1 MKIKTR
7 FILGLVTLLM
17 ASVNAQ
23 ASDDEGS
30 HSGRA
35 VVTNEQIVKK
45 LNLDDSTSRSLI
57 EIMNKHRS
65 KHQAHREMSREQHHE
80 MREKH
85 RDQVKALLGEEKFSE
100 FKKMMRQKHH
110 GKKHSKNCNRSH
122 SEKGEHSGR
131 ERHDL

>member
-7 FILGLVTLLM
+7 FILGLVALLM
-17 ASVNAQ
+17 ISVNAQ
-23 ASDDEGS
+23 ASDDEDS

-35 VVTNEQIVKK
+35 AINNEQIVKK

-65 KHQAHREMSREQHHE
+65 KHQAHQEMSREQHHE

-85 RDQVKALLGEEKFSE
+85 RDEVKALLGEDKFSE
-100 FKKMMRQKHH
+100 FKNMMRQKHH
-110 GKKHSKNCNRSH
+110 GKKHSKKCNQGH
-122 SEKGEHSGR
+122 SEKGEHNRR
-131 ERHDL
+131 EGHDL